1 MERKYRGRL
10 LMIREWKTI
19 VYEVVRAVKKLYPE
33 AEVYLI
39 GSVAENC
46 FTVRSDVDVA
56 VVFKSRLSRDS
67 RVSVLAHI
75 WEKLNGKVPM
85 YYPLEIHVLS
95 GEEFV
100 KLKGRKLK
108 LT

>member
-1 MERKYRGRL
+1 MGRKYRGML
-10 LMIREWKTI
+10 LMLHERKT
-19 VYEVVRAVKKLYPE
+19 VVCEAVKTVEKLYPK

-95 GEEFV
+95 GEEFA